1 MSNSLLNISGKID
14 ADTVALY
21 ISVSDTANRLGIP
34 FVVVG
39 ASARDLVLHYGH
51 SARVQRATA
60 DVDFGIQV
68 PDWSAFESLK
78 DSLLDK
84 GFNKTR
90 TQHRLKSP
98 GDVPVDIVPFGQVED
113 DESNVAWPPDGDWTM
128 NVLGFQEV
136 CDNAELVRIEDDPPV
151 DIPVAS
157 PKGMAILK
165 LIAWADRP
173 FHMRGKD
180 AKDLLYLLTNY
191 EKIPAINNRLHKNQD
206 LMQSYPWDI
215 ELASGYQLGMDAESI
230 AEDRTRHAIVSVFN
244 GEHRFLSVGVLIE
257 EMCEQIDQE
266 FDRNKKLVN
275 AFIDGFLNATPRT
288 Y

>member
-14 ADTVALY
+14 ADTVAIY
-21 ISVSDTANRLGIP
+21 VSVSDAANRLGIP

-98 GDVPVDIVPFGQVED
+98 GNVPVDIVPFGQVED
-113 DESNVAWPPDGDWTM
+113 EKSNIVWPPDGDWVM

-136 CDNAELVRIEDDPPV
+136 CNNAELVRIQDNPPV

-157 PKGMAILK
+157 PNGMAILK
-165 LIAWADRP
+165 LIAWKDRTA
-173 FHMRGKD
+173 HRRGKD
-180 AKDLLYLLTNY
+180 AKDLLYLFTTY
-191 EKIPAINNRLHKNQD
+191 EKIPAVNNRLYENQD
-206 LMQSYPWDI
+206 LMQRYDHDI
-215 ELASGYQLGMDAESI
+215 EFASAYQLGVDAEAI
-230 AEDRTRHAIVSVFN
+230 AEDRTRNAIASLLK
-244 GEHRFLSVGVLIE
+244 GEHRFLSMEVLIE

-266 FDRNKKLVN
+266 FERNEKLTN
-275 AFIDGFLNATPRT
+275 AFIDGFLDETPRT